1 MLFVSGGRWTEKG
14 ERGLFCGALFLIG
27 SPQAAEAKARGCEF
41 EKRRENF

>member
-1 MLFVSGGRWTEKG
+1 MDREGRGVCFV
-14 ERGLFCGALFLIG
+14 CALFLIG